1 MYFARIS
8 AVVCAA
14 LALSV
19 TAGPCANQDQEQQQ
33 QHQLLLQSDA
43 VQWRTGFDDRKPPG
57 APGPPGPPGPRPPL
71 PPHPH
76 PPHEPPNVE
85 NKTIFQALSEE
96 PRFSRVFKLVN
107 LTDEITSTLNDSSA
121 SVTFF
126 AVPDWA
132 LRPPKRPEHDHPPP
146 PGPPPGPPGHEEDD
160 DEESIISNILANP
173 DEIERFTML
182 ESLMLEQSEGD
193 DDHKKKV
200 IKKIIRAVLSY
211 HILPTALPA
220 AELGKNLTHPTSLK
234 LKDGSLDGQALRIR
248 VAVTPKPF
256 RPVITVNMFA
266 KVVLPDIKAKNGF
279 IHVVNHPIG
288 PPPSAFQILFMVSEV
303 FSTFTSALQ
312 RVGLTDAVD
321 WRWIPGDDDEKG
333 TLDGTPSLTVFAPTN
348 KAFANLPPKLRF
360 FLFSPFG
367 EWVLKKLLEFHIAPD
382 YILHSSMSSHL

>member
-96 PRFSRVFKLVN
+96 PRSVCFVLSPLSKLTHSGRFSRVFKLVN

-121 SVTFF
+121 RLVSAHGINKSAHLTLRSVTFF

-266 KVVLPDIKAKNGF
+266 KVVLPDIKAKNG
-279 IHVVNHPIG
+279 
-288 PPPSAFQILFMVSEV
+288 E
-303 FSTFTSALQ
+303 
-312 RVGLTDAVD
+312 
-321 WRWIPGDDDEKG
+321 
-333 TLDGTPSLTVFAPTN
+333 TPSVGPCRELC
-348 KAFANLPPKLRF
+348 
-360 FLFSPFG
+360 
-367 EWVLKKLLEFHIAPD
+367 
-382 YILHSSMSSHL
+382 